1 VALSLIEERNVRYR
15 SGISQTVADGVAVE
29 MRGRRSSRALYAAPP
44 RSLGAATRGLR
55 REQYPDRRAEKTDK
69 PNK

>member
-1 VALSLIEERNVRYR
+1 VALSLIEERNGRYR

-29 MRGRRSSRALYAAPP
+29 MRGRRSGRALYAAP

-55 REQYPDRRAEKTDK
+55 REQYPERRAEKTDK